1 MGMVAPQFFVAF
13 SRAEQKGVQSSG
25 RRTNQKEKLM
35 PHAIDT
41 LIATLE
47 SAANAETDFYAAA
60 FTRYFELCPD
70 SRELMQH
77 TDELMRG
84 RMKEQ
89 VVSLLMDADA
99 GSLEVYFKF
108 EVANHEAY
116 GALPQMYAHLF
127 QACEDVA
134 RENCELPWGSEEDAA
149 WAKQR
154 RVLLELIGR
163 HSTVEA

>member
-1 MGMVAPQFFVAF
+1 
-13 SRAEQKGVQSSG
+13 
-25 RRTNQKEKLM
+25 M
-35 PHAIDT
+35 PLAIDT

-47 SAANAETDFYAAA
+47 SAAAAEPDFYAKTFA
-60 FTRYFELCPD
+60 RYFELCPD
-70 SRELMQH
+70 SAELMLH

-84 RMKEQ
+84 RMMEQ

-116 GALPQMYAHLF
+116 GAKPQMYAHLF
-127 QACEDVA
+127 QACEDVT
-134 RENCELPWGSEEDAA
+134 RVHCTLPWGSDEDVA

-154 RVLLELIGR
+154 RVLLTLINR
-163 HSTVEA
+163 YTSS

>member
-1 MGMVAPQFFVAF
+1 
-13 SRAEQKGVQSSG
+13 
-25 RRTNQKEKLM
+25 M

-47 SAANAETDFYAAA
+47 SAATAEPDFYGAA
-60 FTRYFELCPD
+60 FSRYFELCPD

-84 RMKEQ
+84 RMMEQ

-108 EVANHEAY
+108 EVGNHEAY
-116 GALPQMYAHLF
+116 GAQPHMYAHLF
-127 QACEDVA
+127 QACEDVT
-134 RENCELPWGSEEDAA
+134 RECCALPWGSEEDVA

-163 HSTVEA
+163 YSSVAD